1 MIRVSSKPVAAYI
14 YCPPDK
20 SYDYDMMQDYLVD
33 KVTEAGMDPKT
44 IQEVYADGWDEI
56 PSGLAE
62 LTRDAKLYSLIILY
76 SLEGVELSDIEA
88 IVDSGCQV
96 YCAMTPYAGTV
107 TSMKSNGAKAL
118 QYTIQARD
126 YYKELRSLN
135 IKVGMKQTRKHV
147 GNVPYG
153 YTRSDTG
160 TLEEVPNEIQIVNQV
175 RDLYVNMVPVVDIA
189 TRFDLTTRQ
198 VYGVMAHLGV
208 SRGK

>member
-1 MIRVSSKPVAAYI
+1 MSSKPVAAYI

-76 SLEGVELSDIEA
+76 SLEGVELSDIETILNA
-88 IVDSGCQV
+88 GCKV
-96 YCAMTPYAGTV
+96 YCAMTPYARFVAST
-107 TSMKSNGAKAL
+107 KSNGAKAL
-118 QYTIQARD
+118 QYTIEARG

-189 TRFDLTTRQ
+189 TRFNLTTRQ
-198 VYGVMAHLGV
+198 VYGVMEHLGV